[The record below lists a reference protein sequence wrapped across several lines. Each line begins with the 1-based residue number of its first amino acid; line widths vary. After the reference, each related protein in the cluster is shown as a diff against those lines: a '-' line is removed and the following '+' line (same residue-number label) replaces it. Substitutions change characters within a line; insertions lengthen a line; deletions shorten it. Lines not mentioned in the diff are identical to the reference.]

1 MEDESNRS
9 FDFTNNAWEALYD
22 AVDNDYFRDKDSDLI
37 YSVLK
42 KKLRYISFGEYLKR
56 YLYQKSGLTDSFESV
71 PLKTYQD
78 IIKESFFDN
87 STPHA
92 FEQTTAK
99 LSALSKN
106 WLTQQTVNR
115 RVVFL
120 LGFGLGMS
128 VGDVN
133 DFLTKALR
141 EQGINA
147 KSPFEVIC
155 WYCYKNKYGYLK
167 YEKLWQEYQETP
179 PNPFSLQS
187 LHFDLTVGARNAA
200 KMIDSDLDLM
210 TFVSKLKTS
219 GNATQLSVTA
229 KKTFDDL
236 YKTAR
241 ELVAELFNE
250 EEEEQHRKDVAEYQ
264 AMLLNNDR
272 ISDIERQLRVNQ
284 RREERKLYTADEIS
298 EADLEHIISS
308 AIPIDRH
315 GNLTPSK
322 ASKLN
327 AQFSGKR
334 FSRQH
339 ISDILAGKTEVTRF
353 DIITLNFFIY
363 SQTLDD
369 YPNSKIRYISFI
381 ESTNRVLDRCFLG
394 KLYISNPY
402 ECFVL
407 MCLLSDD
414 PLGTYAD
421 VWEMSF
427 EKPD

>member
-22 AVDNDYFRDKDSDLI
+22 AVDNDYFRDQDADLI

-42 KKLRYISFGEYLKR
+42 KRLKYIPFGEYLKR

-78 IIKESFFDN
+78 IIKGSFSDN
-87 STPHA
+87 YTPQA
-92 FEQTTAK
+92 FEQTTSK

-115 RVVFL
+115 KVVFL
-120 LGFGLGMS
+120 LGFGLNMS
-128 VGDVN
+128 VDDVN
-133 DFLTKALR
+133 GFLTKALR

-147 KSPFEVIC
+147 KNPFEVIC
-155 WYCYKNKYGYLK
+155 WYCYKNGYGYLK
-167 YEKLWQEYQETP
+167 YEKLWKEFQETP
-179 PNPFSLQS
+179 SNSHETKLYYA
-187 LHFDLTVGARNAA
+187 DYTVDVRNTVSTINSDTAL
-200 KMIDSDLDLM
+200 ID
-210 TFVSKLKTS
+210 FVSKLKTS
-219 GNATQLSVTA
+219 GNAMQLSVTA
-229 KKTFDDL
+229 RRTFDDL
-236 YKTAR
+236 YKRAQ
-241 ELVAELFNE
+241 ELVAALLNA
-250 EEEEQHRKDVAEYQ
+250 EEEEQHRTEVAEYQ
-264 AMLLNNDR
+264 SMLLNSDR
-272 ISDIERQLRVNQ
+272 ITDTERQLRVDKKREQ
-284 RREERKLYTADEIS
+284 RKQYSTDDIT

-334 FSRQH
+334 FNRQH
-339 ISDILAGKTEVTRF
+339 ISDILSDKSEVTRF
-353 DIITLNFFIY
+353 DLITLNFFVY

-369 YPNSKIRYISFI
+369 YPSQKARYVSFV
-381 ESTNRVLDRCFLG
+381 ESTNKILEKCFLG

-407 MCLLSDD
+407 MCILSED

-421 VWEMSF
+421 VWEMSYDQT
-427 EKPD
+427 E